1 MLLSLLETI
10 LVMHLMAKDAVTS
23 DEDNEDQTQNKS
35 CGTQGRFCFLD
46 CQKGESWMRLKLEV
60 AAPEVTSF
68 I

>member
-23 DEDNEDQTQNKS
+23 DEDNGDQTQKKN
-35 CGTQGRFCFLD
+35 CGTQGRFCCLG
-46 CQKGESWMRLKLEV
+46 CQRGESWRQLHQEAVATEV
-60 AAPEVTSF
+60 ISF